1 MKTTFCA
8 ILTILAVCA
17 TLTPAHA
24 DGPFSATWELSE
36 PGVYVYTLHNGG
48 TAGEVAWLFDVNW
61 VPDWDES
68 QIPATAFTILA
79 APESQDWYANPWF
92 PFAAFDGFGADPRPG
107 ESLTGFVVASNEPAA
122 YFHVVYQDAH
132 GGLVD
137 QYGTVDAVPEPGSIL
152 ALLCGLGGLVWGRRR
167 KL

>member
-17 TLTPAHA
+17 TLTTAHA

-79 APESQDWYANPWF
+79 APESQDWYVNLSF
-92 PFAAFDGFGADPRPG
+92 PFPAFDSWGVHPRPG
-107 ESLTGFVVASNEPAA
+107 ESLTGFVVASNEPTA
-122 YFHVVYQDAH
+122 YFRVYYQAFGDLIGQH
-132 GGLVD
+132 
-137 QYGTVDAVPEPGSIL
+137 GTVDAVPEPGSIL
-152 ALLCGLGGLVWGRRR
+152 ALLCGVGGRVWHRQR
-167 KL
+167 